1 MSMHAAEVDL
11 LETPEKNGRSA
22 HRGQLPLGYVDWD
35 NSSAS
40 NERVIVRCP
49 LVNRDRI
56 IRDQYVRIDD
66 PLGSRSGFLGR
77 IVGGPFFCSR
87 GHSTNGSQLPLGQ
100 GLSGE
105 IAIWA
110 EIELQ
115 GELVEGRARAS
126 KSRPVSRAVVHE
138 LSPDEV
144 AELLGFSGDMVLG
157 AVSGQE
163 NIWFRLQS
171 QNKSVLPRNLG
182 IFGTVGSGKSNT
194 AQVVIE
200 EAAANGW
207 AVIVLDVESEYIEMD
222 AATVEHSLMRKLG
235 NFEKQAEGIKDFQVY
250 CPASCMSERAN
261 SESFTLRLA
270 DFETSV
276 IAEILQTTIGER
288 NALLDC
294 IEHLESKAK
303 NKVATREAEALQSLL
318 DPSPQANLPF
328 TLRSLKDRA
337 GERSSRSNEF
347 FDYTGLSAKLLWLM
361 QSGAFDQPN
370 MRSIDLEKMLKPGR
384 VSVLDVSIANDV
396 VKNLVTAD
404 LLRKVFA
411 WKLGKADAPP
421 TLLVIEEAHSFISKE
436 KAQTMHAT
444 MQMLRNITRRGRKRW
459 LSVAFVSQQ
468 PGHLPPEIFELCNTR
483 IVHTLRSMHNLDVLM
498 STAGD
503 VGREMWAR
511 CPLLGPGEA
520 IVTSP
525 QLKRPVVVSIR
536 PAKSQRKFVR

>member
-1 MSMHAAEVDL
+1 MPMQVADFPPLRDL
-11 LETPEKNGRSA
+11 KIDPPPPGK
-22 HRGQLPLGYVDWD
+22 LPLGYVDWD
-35 NSSAS
+35 STTAC
-40 NERVIVRCP
+40 NERVIMRSP
-49 LVNRDRI
+49 LANRERI
-56 IRDQYVRIDD
+56 IRDQYVRIEDT
-66 PLGSRSGFLGR
+66 LGSRTGFLGR
-77 IVGGPFFCSR
+77 IVAGPFFSQR
-87 GHSTNGSQLPLGQ
+87 GLLTTGANASLGK

-105 IAIWA
+105 IAVQA

-115 GELVEGRARAS
+115 GELVDGRARAS
-126 KSRPVSRAVVHE
+126 TSRPVSRSVVHE

-144 AELLGFSGDMVLG
+144 AHLLGYSGDMVLG
-157 AVSGQE
+157 AISGQE
-163 NIWFRLQS
+163 DIWFRLQS
-171 QNKSVLPRNLG
+171 QNKGVLPRNLG

-194 AQVVIE
+194 SQVVIE

-222 AATVEHSLMRKLG
+222 SPSTDKSLVKNLAH
-235 NFEKQAEGIKDFQVY
+235 FDKSPAGIADFQVHH
-250 CPASCMSERAN
+250 PASCSSERSN
-261 SESFTLRLA
+261 SEPFTLRLA
-270 DFETSV
+270 DFESSV
-276 IAEILQTTIGER
+276 IAEILQATIAER

-294 IEHLESKAK
+294 IEYLETRART
-303 NKVATREAEALQSLL
+303 KVATREAEGLSPLL
-318 DPSPQANLPF
+318 DPSPDAKLAF
-328 TLRSLKDRA
+328 TLRMLKDRA
-337 GERSSRSNEF
+337 ADRSSKSNEF

-361 QSGAFDQPN
+361 QSGCFDQSS
-370 MRSIDLEKMLKPGR
+370 MRSLDLARMLTPGR
-384 VSVLDVSIANDV
+384 VSVLDVSVANDI

-411 WKLGKADAPP
+411 YKISRADAPP

-436 KAQTMHAT
+436 KAQTMQAT
-444 MQMLRNITRRGRKRW
+444 LQMLRNVARRGRKRW
-459 LSVAFVSQQ
+459 LSLAFVSQQ

-503 VGREMWAR
+503 VGREMWSR

-525 QLKRPVVVSIR
+525 QLKRPVVVTIR